1 MKSITVCKGCE
12 RRRLTNMIGLC
23 KRCNKEAP
31 KYISKAEMDKRR
43 REHEEL
49 LKAGMAKKAEDAAK
63 KAAAAAAAA
72 TAGAAAGAEGAA
84 APAEGE
90 KKAEDAKKGD
100 DKKPAGD
107 KKPAEKKE
115 K

>member
-1 MKSITVCKGCE
+1 MKSLIVCKGCE
-12 RRRLTNMIGLC
+12 RRRLTNMMGLC
-23 KRCNKEAP
+23 KRCNKEAS

-49 LKAGMAKKAEDAAK
+49 LKAGMAKKAEEAAK

-72 TAGAAAGAEGAA
+72 GTAAPADGAA
-84 APAEGE
+84 APVEGE
-90 KKAEDAKKGD
+90 KKEGEEKKAD
-100 DKKPAGD
+100 DKKPE
-107 KKPAEKKE
+107 KAEKKE

>member
-1 MKSITVCKGCE
+1 MKSLTVCKGCE
-12 RRRLTNMIGLC
+12 RRRLTNMMGLC
-23 KRCNKEAP
+23 KRCNKDAS
-31 KYISKAEMDKRR
+31 KYISKAEMDRRR

-49 LKAGMAKKAEDAAK
+49 LKAGMAKKAEEAAK

-72 TAGAAAGAEGAA
+72 AAGAAAPADGAA

-90 KKAEDAKKGD
+90 KKEGEEKKD
-100 DKKPAGD
+100 EKKPA
-107 KKPAEKKE
+107 AEKKE